1 MKTQLVETLIVK
13 SDHQL
18 GVGWRTVR
26 VAGLQRP
33 CLLLSRCESVAEGAP
48 RERDLLLGK
57 GACYGR
63 GMGVSNAVVYPSEA
77 EAQSVAIL
85 RLILKLHKCQRIALV
100 DATVLQHTVS
110 RDDGIEYV
118 LVRI

>member
-13 SDHQL
+13 SGHQL

-33 CLLLSRCESVAEGAP
+33 CLLLSRCESVAEGTP
-48 RERDLLLGK
+48 RESDLLLGK
-57 GACYGR
+57 GAGYGR

-77 EAQSVAIL
+77 EAQSVTVL
-85 RLILKLHKCQRIALV
+85 LLVFKLHNC
-100 DATVLQHTVS
+100 
-110 RDDGIEYV
+110 
-118 LVRI
+118 